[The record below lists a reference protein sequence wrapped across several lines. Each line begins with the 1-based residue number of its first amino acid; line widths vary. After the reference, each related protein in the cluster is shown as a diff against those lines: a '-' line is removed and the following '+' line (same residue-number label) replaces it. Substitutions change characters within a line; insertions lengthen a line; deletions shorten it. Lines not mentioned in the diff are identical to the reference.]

1 MDMAGVTADYS
12 VEQTIAEPALRTR
25 SPVGWSAGDFP
36 GKPSHAHEILSAII
50 SHRAVPST
58 LQMVAD
64 TFVSL
69 CPSKGVAIFVLSGP
83 RFQIEAEA
91 GLPNRLPGPLLPLPA
106 ASLATVPAAPPL
118 RENSA
123 SNFPSLGQILDSG
136 VTLCLALPLTSG
148 SGEPRGAF
156 TVFDRQQGPLDE
168 TTRETIHSLCD
179 LARMALEHGR
189 LYEQVVHGWQVDW
202 LTGLPN
208 RPMLADG
215 LRQGMVTAQRQGELL
230 AVCCIGLDH
239 FQQINDGLGHEQGD
253 ALLKLISERL
263 KASVREPDT
272 LARQGGDE
280 FLLVLRNL
288 SAASDAVHICQR
300 LLRDLRQDVREPFLL
315 DGHPVTIN
323 ASIGISLFPD
333 HGNTVELLLRQAD
346 MSLQAAK
353 RAGGGRAQIYT
364 PALGRQ
370 SQRAAEMA
378 GALVDALAKAQF
390 RMAYQPVFTIDG
402 EIVAFEALLRWQH
415 PTWGP
420 VSPPEFIPTAEKSGL
435 IVSIGDWV
443 IDEVCRQAMAWNAAH
458 LHPVKMF
465 ANVSG
470 VQLERPDFSSKI
482 ADALK
487 RSGLAADRLE
497 LEITESWVISDLR
510 GAAGKLQQLRDL
522 GIGIALDDFGTGYA
536 AFDYLQELPLDTL
549 KIDRS
554 FIQRLN
560 SPAANLSTVR
570 AMTILARQLGLKTV
584 AEGVES
590 EEQIQHLGEIGCDL
604 MQGFLLGRPLKPEAA
619 RLLLRKQQRPAPL
632 LHVAQKRLSATG
644 STELVNG

>member
-1 MDMAGVTADYS
+1 MDIADVTAEDS
-12 VEQTIAEPALRTR
+12 AEQALLDQAQTREGSFPA
-25 SPVGWSAGDFP
+25 GWSAAELPD
-36 GKPSHAHEILSAII
+36 KPTRAHQILSAII
-50 SHRAVPST
+50 NHHAVPST

-69 CPSKGVAIFVLSGP
+69 CPSKGIAIFVLSGA

-91 GLPNRLPGPLLPLPA
+91 GLPKRLPVALLPEPLVPPA
-106 ASLATVPAAPPL
+106 TALSASPL
-118 RENSA
+118 RGLSA
-123 SNFPSLGQILDSG
+123 SSFPALGQILNSG

-156 TVFDRQQGPLDE
+156 AVFDRTPGPLDE
-168 TTRETIHSLCD
+168 ATRETIQSLCD
-179 LARMALEHGR
+179 LARLAIEHGQF
-189 LYEQVVHGWQVDW
+189 YQQVVRGWQVDW

-208 RPMLADG
+208 QPMLADR

-230 AVCCIGLDH
+230 AVCCIGLDR
-239 FQQINDGLGHEQGD
+239 FQQINDGLGHELGD
-253 ALLKLISERL
+253 ALLKLISERINL
-263 KASVREPDT
+263 SIRERDT
-272 LARQGGDE
+272 LARQGGDQ

-288 SAASDAVHICQR
+288 SEAVDAVRICQR
-300 LLRDLRQDVREPFLL
+300 LLHDLRQPFLL
-315 DGHPVTIN
+315 EGHPVTIN

-333 HGNTVELLLRQAD
+333 HGNTAELLLRRAD
-346 MSLQAAK
+346 MALQASK
-353 RAGGGRAQIYT
+353 RAGGDGTKIYS
-364 PALGRQ
+364 PALGLR
-370 SQRAAEMA
+370 SQRASEMA
-378 GALVDALAKAQF
+378 GALLDALAKSQF
-390 RMAYQPVFTIDG
+390 RMVYQPIFAADG

-435 IVSIGDWV
+435 IVPIGDWV
-443 IDEVCRQAMAWNAAH
+443 IDEVCRQALEWNAH
-458 LHPVKMF
+458 LRPIKMF

-482 ADALK
+482 ANVLK
-487 RSGLAADRLE
+487 RSGLAPDRLE
-497 LEITESWVISDLR
+497 LEITESWIISDLQ

-522 GIGIALDDFGTGYA
+522 GIGVALDDFGTGYA

-554 FIQRLN
+554 FIRRLDG
-560 SPAANLSTVR
+560 PLANLATVR

-590 EEQIQHLGEIGCDL
+590 EDQVRQLGAIGCDF

-619 RLLLRKQQRPAPL
+619 GLLLRNQQRPASL
-632 LHVAQKRLSATG
+632 LHLAGTRPSPVA
-644 STELVNG
+644 STEYHIR

>member
-1 MDMAGVTADYS
+1 MDMADVTAECS
-12 VEQTIAEPALRTR
+12 VEQTISDQALRKR
-25 SPVGWSAGDFP
+25 GPADWSAGELP

-50 SHRAVPST
+50 SNRAVPST

-69 CPSKGVAIFVLSGP
+69 CPSKGIAIFVLSGP
-83 RFQIEAEA
+83 RFQMEAEA
-91 GLPNRLPGPLLPLPA
+91 GLPTRPPGTLLPMPGAPPATALA
-106 ASLATVPAAPPL
+106 ASSSRECAP
-118 RENSA
+118 

-136 VTLCLALPLTSG
+136 VSLSLALPLTSG

-156 TVFDRQQGPLDE
+156 TVFDRQPGPLDE
-168 TTRETIHSLCD
+168 TTRETIHGLCD
-179 LARMALEHGR
+179 LARMAIEHGQ
-189 LYEQVVHGWQVDW
+189 LYEQVVHGWQLDW

-208 RPMLADG
+208 RPMLADR
-215 LRQGMVTAQRQGELL
+215 LRQGLVTAQRQGELL

-239 FQQINDGLGHEQGD
+239 FQQINDGLGHELGD

-263 KASVREPDT
+263 NASTREPDS

-280 FLLVLRNL
+280 FLLILRNL
-288 SAASDAVHICQR
+288 SEASDAVRICQR
-300 LLRDLRQDVREPFLL
+300 LLRDLREDVREPFLL
-315 DGHPVTIN
+315 EGHSVTIN

-353 RAGGGRAQIYT
+353 RAGGGGVQIYS

-378 GALVDALAKAQF
+378 GALVDALAKSQF
-390 RMAYQPVFTIDG
+390 RMVYQPVFSMDG

-435 IVSIGDWV
+435 IVAIGDWV
-443 IDEVCRQAMAWNAAH
+443 IDEVCRQAMAWDAAH
-458 LHPVKMF
+458 LRPIKMF

-560 SPAANLSTVR
+560 GPAANLSTVR

-590 EEQIQHLGEIGCDL
+590 EDQIQHLGEIGCDF
-604 MQGFLLGRPLKPEAA
+604 MQGFRLGRPLKPEAA
-619 RLLLRKQQRPAPL
+619 RLLLSNQQRPASL
-632 LHVAQKRLSATG
+632 LHVAGKRHPATG
-644 STELVNG
+644 SAELVTG

>member
-1 MDMAGVTADYS
+1 MNMADVRAEYS
-12 VEQTIAEPALRTR
+12 VDHAPADQALSIR
-25 SPVGWSAGDFP
+25 SPAGWFAGELP
-36 GKPSHAHEILSAII
+36 TKPSHAHDILSAII
-50 SHRAVPST
+50 SHREVPST

-64 TFVSL
+64 TFVRL

-83 RFQIEAEA
+83 RFQMEAEA
-91 GLPNRLPGPLLPLPA
+91 GLPNRPSGNLLSLPGAPLPTALA
-106 ASLATVPAAPPL
+106 ASQP
-118 RENSA
+118 REGAA

-136 VTLCLALPLTSG
+136 VSLCLALPLTSG

-168 TTRETIHSLCD
+168 TTRETIQSLCD
-179 LARMALEHGR
+179 LACMAIEHGH

-208 RPMLADG
+208 RPMLADR
-215 LRQGMVTAQRQGELL
+215 LRQGMVTAQRQGEVL
-230 AVCCIGLDH
+230 AVCSIGLDH
-239 FQQINDGLGHEQGD
+239 FQQINDGLGHELGD

-263 KASVREPDT
+263 NASTREPDT

-288 SAASDAVHICQR
+288 SDVSDAVRICQR
-300 LLRDLRQDVREPFLL
+300 LLHDVHEPFLL
-315 DGHPVTIN
+315 EGHSVTIN
-323 ASIGISLFPD
+323 ASIGISVFPD

-353 RAGGGRAQIYT
+353 RAGGGGAQIYS
-364 PALGRQ
+364 PALGQQ

-378 GALVDALAKAQF
+378 GALVEALAKSQF
-390 RMAYQPVFTIDG
+390 RMVYQPVFTIDG

-415 PTWGP
+415 PTWGA

-435 IVSIGDWV
+435 IVAIGDWV

-458 LHPVKMF
+458 LLPIKMF

-487 RSGLAADRLE
+487 RSGLAPDRLE

-536 AFDYLQELPLDTL
+536 AFDYLQELPLDSL

-560 SPAANLSTVR
+560 GPAANLSTVR

-590 EEQIQHLGEIGCDL
+590 EQQIEHLGEMGCDL
-604 MQGFLLGRPLKPEAA
+604 VQGFLLGRPLKPEAA
-619 RLLLRKQQRPAPL
+619 RLLLRSQQRPAPL
-632 LHVAQKRLSATG
+632 LHMAEKRHLAAG
-644 STELVNG
+644 STQLVTG

>member
-1 MDMAGVTADYS
+1 MDIADVTAEDS
-12 VEQTIAEPALRTR
+12 AEQALLDQAQTREGSFPA
-25 SPVGWSAGDFP
+25 GWSAAELPD
-36 GKPSHAHEILSAII
+36 KPTRAHQILSAII
-50 SHRAVPST
+50 NHHAVPST

-69 CPSKGVAIFVLSGP
+69 CPSKGIAIFVLSGA

-91 GLPNRLPGPLLPLPA
+91 GLPKRLPVALLPEPLVPPA
-106 ASLATVPAAPPL
+106 TALSASPL
-118 RENSA
+118 RGLSA
-123 SNFPSLGQILDSG
+123 SSFPALGQILNSG

-156 TVFDRQQGPLDE
+156 AVFDRTPGPLDE
-168 TTRETIHSLCD
+168 ATRETIQSLCD
-179 LARMALEHGR
+179 LARLAIEHGQF
-189 LYEQVVHGWQVDW
+189 YQQVVRGWQVDW

-208 RPMLADG
+208 QPMLADR

-230 AVCCIGLDH
+230 AVCCIGLDR
-239 FQQINDGLGHEQGD
+239 FQQINDGLGHELGD
-253 ALLKLISERL
+253 ALLKLISERINL
-263 KASVREPDT
+263 SIRERDT
-272 LARQGGDE
+272 LARQGGDQ

-288 SAASDAVHICQR
+288 SEAVDAVRICQR
-300 LLRDLRQDVREPFLL
+300 LLHDLRQPFLL
-315 DGHPVTIN
+315 EGHPVTIN

-333 HGNTVELLLRQAD
+333 HGNTAELLLRRAD
-346 MSLQAAK
+346 MALQASK
-353 RAGGGRAQIYT
+353 RAGGDGTKIYS
-364 PALGRQ
+364 PALGLQ
-370 SQRAAEMA
+370 SQRASEMA
-378 GALVDALAKAQF
+378 GALLDALAKSQF
-390 RMAYQPVFTIDG
+390 RMVYQPIFAADG

-435 IVSIGDWV
+435 IVPIGDWV
-443 IDEVCRQAMAWNAAH
+443 IDEVCRQALEWNAH
-458 LHPVKMF
+458 LRPIKMF

-482 ADALK
+482 ANVLK
-487 RSGLAADRLE
+487 RSGLAPDRLE
-497 LEITESWVISDLR
+497 LEITESWIISDLQ

-522 GIGIALDDFGTGYA
+522 GIGVALDDFGTGYA

-554 FIQRLN
+554 FIRRLDG
-560 SPAANLSTVR
+560 PLANLATVR

-590 EEQIQHLGEIGCDL
+590 EDQVRQLGAIGCDF

-619 RLLLRKQQRPAPL
+619 GLLLRNQQRPASL
-632 LHVAQKRLSATG
+632 LHLAGTRALRVA
-644 STELVNG
+644 STEYHIG

>member
-1 MDMAGVTADYS
+1 MDIADVTAEDS
-12 VEQTIAEPALRTR
+12 AEQALLDHAVTREGPFPA
-25 SPVGWSAGDFP
+25 SWSAGKLPD
-36 GKPSHAHEILSAII
+36 KPARAHDILSAII
-50 SHRAVPST
+50 NHHAVPST

-64 TFVSL
+64 TLVSL

-91 GLPNRLPGPLLPLPA
+91 GLPERLPGALLPVPIALSATTLA
-106 ASLATVPAAPPL
+106 ASPL
-118 RENSA
+118 RGA
-123 SNFPSLGQILDSG
+123 SNFPALGQILNSG

-148 SGEPRGAF
+148 SGESRGAF
-156 TVFDRQQGPLDE
+156 TVFDRQPDPLDE
-168 TTRETIHSLCD
+168 TTRETIQSLCD
-179 LARMALEHGR
+179 LARLAIDHGQ
-189 LYEQVVHGWQVDW
+189 LYEQVVRGWQVDW

-208 RPMLADG
+208 QPMLADR

-230 AVCCIGLDH
+230 AVCCIGLDR
-239 FQQINDGLGHEQGD
+239 FQQINDGLGHELGD

-263 KASVREPDT
+263 GLSIRERDT
-272 LARQGGDE
+272 LARQGGDQ
-280 FLLVLRNL
+280 FLLVVRNL
-288 SAASDAVHICQR
+288 SEASDAVRICQR
-300 LLRDLRQDVREPFLL
+300 LLHDVREPFLL
-315 DGHPVTIN
+315 EGHSVTIN
-323 ASIGISLFPD
+323 ASIGISIFPD
-333 HGNTVELLLRQAD
+333 HGNTAELLLRRAD
-346 MSLQAAK
+346 MALQASK
-353 RAGGGRAQIYT
+353 RAGGGGAKIYS
-364 PALGRQ
+364 PALGLQ
-370 SQRAAEMA
+370 SQRAAEMS
-378 GALVDALAKAQF
+378 GALLDALAKSQF
-390 RMAYQPVFTIDG
+390 RMVYQPVFTTEG

-435 IVSIGDWV
+435 IVPIGDWV
-443 IDEVCRQAMAWNAAH
+443 IDEVCRQALEWNAAH
-458 LHPVKMF
+458 LRPIKMF

-482 ADALK
+482 ANALK
-487 RSGLAADRLE
+487 RSGLAPDRLE

-522 GIGIALDDFGTGYA
+522 GIGVALDDFGTGYA

-554 FIQRLN
+554 FIQRLDG
-560 SPAANLSTVR
+560 PAANLSTVR

-590 EEQIQHLGEIGCDL
+590 EEQARQLRAIGCDL

-619 RLLLRKQQRPAPL
+619 GLLLRNQQRPASL
-632 LHVAQKRLSATG
+632 LHLAGNRVA
-644 STELVNG
+644 STEYHIG

>member
-1 MDMAGVTADYS
+1 MNMADVRAEYS
-12 VEQTIAEPALRTR
+12 VDRATAEQALSIR
-25 SPVGWSAGDFP
+25 SPAGWFAGELP
-36 GKPSHAHEILSAII
+36 TKPSHAHDILSAII
-50 SHRAVPST
+50 SHREVPST

-64 TFVSL
+64 TFVRL

-83 RFQIEAEA
+83 RFQMEAEA
-91 GLPNRLPGPLLPLPA
+91 GLPNRPPGNLLSLPGAPLPTALA
-106 ASLATVPAAPPL
+106 ASPP
-118 RENSA
+118 REGAA
-123 SNFPSLGQILDSG
+123 SNFPSLGQILESG
-136 VTLCLALPLTSG
+136 VSLCLALPLTSG

-168 TTRETIHSLCD
+168 TTRETIQSLCD
-179 LARMALEHGR
+179 LACMAIEHGQ

-208 RPMLADG
+208 RPMLADR
-215 LRQGMVTAQRQGELL
+215 LRQGMVTAQRQGEVL

-239 FQQINDGLGHEQGD
+239 FQQINDGLGHELGD

-263 KASVREPDT
+263 NASTRDPDT

-288 SAASDAVHICQR
+288 SDASDAVRICQR
-300 LLRDLRQDVREPFLL
+300 LLHDVREPFLL
-315 DGHPVTIN
+315 DGHSVTIN
-323 ASIGISLFPD
+323 ASIGISVFPD

-353 RAGGGRAQIYT
+353 RAGGGGAQIYS
-364 PALGRQ
+364 PALGQQ

-378 GALVDALAKAQF
+378 GALVEALAKSQF
-390 RMAYQPVFTIDG
+390 RMVYQPVFTMDG

-415 PTWGP
+415 PTWGA

-435 IVSIGDWV
+435 IVAIGDWV

-458 LHPVKMF
+458 LQPIKMF

-487 RSGLAADRLE
+487 RSGLAPDRLE

-560 SPAANLSTVR
+560 GPAANLSTVR

-590 EEQIQHLGEIGCDL
+590 EDQIHHLGEIGCDF
-604 MQGFLLGRPLKPEAA
+604 MQGFRLGRPLKPEAA
-619 RLLLRKQQRPAPL
+619 RLLLSNQQGPASL
-632 LHVAQKRLSATG
+632 LHVPGKRALG

>member
-1 MDMAGVTADYS
+1 MNMADVRAEYSVDRATAD
-12 VEQTIAEPALRTR
+12 QALSIR
-25 SPVGWSAGDFP
+25 SPAGWFAGELP
-36 GKPSHAHEILSAII
+36 AKPSHAHDILSAII
-50 SHRAVPST
+50 SHREVPST

-64 TFVSL
+64 TFVRL

-83 RFQIEAEA
+83 RFQMEAEA
-91 GLPNRLPGPLLPLPA
+91 GLPNRPPGNLLSLPLPTALA
-106 ASLATVPAAPPL
+106 ASPP
-118 RENSA
+118 REGAA

-136 VTLCLALPLTSG
+136 VSLCLALPLTSG

-168 TTRETIHSLCD
+168 TTRETIQSLCD
-179 LARMALEHGR
+179 LARMAIEHGQ

-208 RPMLADG
+208 RPMLADR
-215 LRQGMVTAQRQGELL
+215 LRQGMVTAQRQGEVL
-230 AVCCIGLDH
+230 AVCSIGLDH
-239 FQQINDGLGHEQGD
+239 FQQINDGLGHELGD

-263 KASVREPDT
+263 NASTREPDT

-288 SAASDAVHICQR
+288 SDASDAVRICQR
-300 LLRDLRQDVREPFLL
+300 LLHDVREPFLL
-315 DGHPVTIN
+315 DGHSVTIN
-323 ASIGISLFPD
+323 ASIGISVFPD

-353 RAGGGRAQIYT
+353 RAGGGGAQIYSS
-364 PALGRQ
+364 ALGQQ

-378 GALVDALAKAQF
+378 GALVEALAKSQF
-390 RMAYQPVFTIDG
+390 RMVYQPVFTIDG

-415 PTWGP
+415 PTWGA

-435 IVSIGDWV
+435 IVAIGDWV
-443 IDEVCRQAMAWNAAH
+443 IDEVCRQGMAWNAAH
-458 LHPVKMF
+458 LQPIKMF

-487 RSGLAADRLE
+487 RSGLAPDRLE

-522 GIGIALDDFGTGYA
+522 GIGVALDDFGTGYA
-536 AFDYLQELPLDTL
+536 AFDYLQELPLDSL

-560 SPAANLSTVR
+560 GPAANLSTVR

-590 EEQIQHLGEIGCDL
+590 EQQIEHLGEMGCDL
-604 MQGFLLGRPLKPEAA
+604 VQGFLLGRPLKPEAA
-619 RLLLRKQQRPAPL
+619 RLLLRSRQRPAPL
-632 LHVAQKRLSATG
+632 LHAAEKRHVAAG
-644 STELVNG
+644 STALVTG

>member
-1 MDMAGVTADYS
+1 M
-12 VEQTIAEPALRTR
+12 
-25 SPVGWSAGDFP
+25 
-36 GKPSHAHEILSAII
+36 
-50 SHRAVPST
+50 
-58 LQMVAD
+58 
-64 TFVSL
+64 
-69 CPSKGVAIFVLSGP
+69 
-83 RFQIEAEA
+83 
-91 GLPNRLPGPLLPLPA
+91 
-106 ASLATVPAAPPL
+106 
-118 RENSA
+118 
-123 SNFPSLGQILDSG
+123 
-136 VTLCLALPLTSG
+136 
-148 SGEPRGAF
+148 
-156 TVFDRQQGPLDE
+156 FDRQPGPLDE
-168 TTRETIHSLCD
+168 TTRETIQGLCD
-179 LARMALEHGR
+179 LACMAIEHGQ

-208 RPMLADG
+208 RPMLADR
-215 LRQGMVTAQRQGELL
+215 LRQALVTAQRQGELL

-239 FQQINDGLGHEQGD
+239 FQQINDGLGHELGD
-253 ALLKLISERL
+253 ALLKLISQRL
-263 KASVREPDT
+263 NASIREPDS

-288 SAASDAVHICQR
+288 SQTSDAGPICER
-300 LLRDLRQDVREPFLL
+300 LLRDLREEVREPFLL
-315 DGHPVTIN
+315 AGHSVTIN

-333 HGNTVELLLRQAD
+333 HGNTVELLLRHAD

-353 RAGGGRAQIYT
+353 RAGGGTAQIYS
-364 PALGRQ
+364 PALGQQ

-378 GALVDALAKAQF
+378 GALLDALAKSQF
-390 RMAYQPVFTIDG
+390 RMVYQPVFTMDG

-420 VSPPEFIPTAEKSGL
+420 VSPPEFIPTAERSGL
-435 IVSIGDWV
+435 IVAIGDWV

-458 LHPVKMF
+458 LHPIKMF

-487 RSGLAADRLE
+487 RSGLAPDRLE

-560 SPAANLSTVR
+560 GPAANLSTVR

-590 EEQIQHLGEIGCDL
+590 EDQIQRLSEIGCDL

-619 RLLLRKQQRPAPL
+619 RLLLRKQQRPASL
-632 LHVAQKRLSATG
+632 LHVAGKRLPATG
-644 STELVNG
+644 SKELVNG

>member
-1 MDMAGVTADYS
+1 MDTADVRADYS
-12 VEQTIAEPALRTR
+12 VEQTIAEPARR
-25 SPVGWSAGDFP
+25 KRGPVGWSPGEFP

-50 SHRAVPST
+50 SHRALPST

-83 RFQIEAEA
+83 RFQMEAEA
-91 GLPNRLPGPLLPLPA
+91 GLPNRPPGTLHPKPGAPPVTALA
-106 ASLATVPAAPPL
+106 ASSS
-118 RENSA
+118 REGAA

-136 VTLCLALPLTSG
+136 VSLSLALPLTSG

-156 TVFDRQQGPLDE
+156 TVFDQQPGPLDE
-168 TTRETIHSLCD
+168 TTRETIHGLCD
-179 LARMALEHGR
+179 LARMAIEHGQ
-189 LYEQVVHGWQVDW
+189 LYEQVVHGWQLDW

-208 RPMLADG
+208 RPMLADR
-215 LRQGMVTAQRQGELL
+215 LRQGLVTAQRQGELL

-239 FQQINDGLGHEQGD
+239 FQQINDGLGHELGD

-263 KASVREPDT
+263 IVSIREPDS

-288 SAASDAVHICQR
+288 SEASDAVRICQR
-300 LLRDLRQDVREPFLL
+300 LLHDVREPFLL
-315 DGHPVTIN
+315 DGHSVTIN
-323 ASIGISLFPD
+323 ASIGISVFPG

-353 RAGGGRAQIYT
+353 RAGGGGAQVYS
-364 PALGRQ
+364 PALGQQ

-378 GALVDALAKAQF
+378 GALVEALAKSQF
-390 RMAYQPVFTIDG
+390 RMVYQPVFTMDG

-415 PTWGP
+415 PTWGA

-435 IVSIGDWV
+435 IVAIGDWV

-458 LHPVKMF
+458 LQPIKMF

-470 VQLERPDFSSKI
+470 VQLESPDFSSKI

-487 RSGLAADRLE
+487 RSGLAANRLE

-560 SPAANLSTVR
+560 GPAANLSTVR

-590 EEQIQHLGEIGCDL
+590 EDQIQHLGEIGCDF
-604 MQGFLLGRPLKPEAA
+604 MQGFRLGRPLKPEAA
-619 RLLLRKQQRPAPL
+619 RLLLSNQQ
-632 LHVAQKRLSATG
+632 G
-644 STELVNG
+644 

>member
-1 MDMAGVTADYS
+1 MDIADVTAEDS
-12 VEQTIAEPALRTR
+12 AEQALLDQAQTREGSFPA
-25 SPVGWSAGDFP
+25 GWSAAELPD
-36 GKPSHAHEILSAII
+36 KPTRAHQILSAII
-50 SHRAVPST
+50 NHHAVPST

-69 CPSKGVAIFVLSGP
+69 CPSKGIAIFVLSGA

-91 GLPNRLPGPLLPLPA
+91 GLPKRLPVALLPEPLVPPA
-106 ASLATVPAAPPL
+106 TALSASPL
-118 RENSA
+118 RGLSA
-123 SNFPSLGQILDSG
+123 SSFPALGQILNSG

-156 TVFDRQQGPLDE
+156 AVFDRTPGPLDE
-168 TTRETIHSLCD
+168 ATRETIQSLCD
-179 LARMALEHGR
+179 LARLAIEHGQF
-189 LYEQVVHGWQVDW
+189 YQQVVRGWQVDW

-208 RPMLADG
+208 QPMLADR

-230 AVCCIGLDH
+230 AVCCIGLDR
-239 FQQINDGLGHEQGD
+239 FQQINDGLGHELGD
-253 ALLKLISERL
+253 ALLKLISERINL
-263 KASVREPDT
+263 SIRERDT
-272 LARQGGDE
+272 LARQGGDQ

-288 SAASDAVHICQR
+288 SEAVDAVRICQR
-300 LLRDLRQDVREPFLL
+300 LLHDLRQPFLL
-315 DGHPVTIN
+315 EGHPVTIN

-333 HGNTVELLLRQAD
+333 HGNTAELLLRRAD
-346 MSLQAAK
+346 MALQASK
-353 RAGGGRAQIYT
+353 RAGGDGTKIYS
-364 PALGRQ
+364 PALGLQ
-370 SQRAAEMA
+370 SQRASEMA
-378 GALVDALAKAQF
+378 GALLDALAKSQF
-390 RMAYQPVFTIDG
+390 RMVYQPIFAADG

-435 IVSIGDWV
+435 IVPIGDWV
-443 IDEVCRQAMAWNAAH
+443 IDEVCRQALEWNAH
-458 LHPVKMF
+458 LRPIKMF

-482 ADALK
+482 ANVLK
-487 RSGLAADRLE
+487 RSGLAPDRLE
-497 LEITESWVISDLR
+497 LEITESWIISDLQ

-522 GIGIALDDFGTGYA
+522 GIGVALDDFGTGYA

-554 FIQRLN
+554 FIRRLDG
-560 SPAANLSTVR
+560 PLANLATVR

-590 EEQIQHLGEIGCDL
+590 EDQVRQLGAIGCDF

-619 RLLLRKQQRPAPL
+619 GLLLRNQQRPASL
-632 LHVAQKRLSATG
+632 LHLAGTRPSPVA
-644 STELVNG
+644 STEYHIR

>member
-1 MDMAGVTADYS
+1 MDIADVTAEYS
-12 VEQTIAEPALRTR
+12 VEQAIADQVLRKKSPA
-25 SPVGWSAGDFP
+25 PAGWSAGELP
-36 GKPSHAHEILSAII
+36 GKPDHAHEILSAII

-69 CPSKGVAIFVLSGP
+69 YPSKGVAIFVLSGP

-91 GLPNRLPGPLLPLPA
+91 GLPNRLPGTLLPMPLAPLAAALA
-106 ASLATVPAAPPL
+106 ASPSREFAAANL
-118 RENSA
+118 
-123 SNFPSLGQILDSG
+123 PSLGQILDSG

-168 TTRETIHSLCD
+168 TTRETIQSLCD
-179 LARMALEHGR
+179 LARMAIEHGQ

-208 RPMLADG
+208 RPMLADQ
-215 LRQGMVTAQRQGELL
+215 LRQGMVMAQRQGELL
-230 AVCCIGLDH
+230 AVCCIGLDR
-239 FQQINDGLGHEQGD
+239 FQKINDGLGHELGD
-253 ALLKLISERL
+253 TLLKLVSERL
-263 KASVREPDT
+263 NLSIRERDT

-280 FLLVLRNL
+280 FLMVLRDL
-288 SAASDAVHICQR
+288 SEASDPVLICQR
-300 LLRDLRQDVREPFLL
+300 LLHDMREPFLL
-315 DGHPVTIN
+315 DGQSVTIN

-333 HGNTVELLLRQAD
+333 HGNTAELLLRQAD
-346 MSLQAAK
+346 MALQAAK
-353 RAGGGRAQIYT
+353 RAGGGGAQIYS

-378 GALVDALAKAQF
+378 GALLDALAKSQF
-390 RMAYQPVFTIDG
+390 RMVYQPVFTTDG
-402 EIVAFEALLRWQH
+402 EIAGFEALLRWQH
-415 PTWGP
+415 PIWGP
-420 VSPPEFIPTAEKSGL
+420 VTPPEFIPTAEKSGL
-435 IVSIGDWV
+435 IVAIGDWV
-443 IDEVCRQAMAWNAAH
+443 IDEVCRQAMEWNAAH
-458 LHPVKMF
+458 LRPIKMF

-482 ADALK
+482 ANALK
-487 RSGLAADRLE
+487 RSGLAPDRLE

-554 FIQRLN
+554 FIQRLDG
-560 SPAANLSTVR
+560 PAANLSTVL

-590 EEQIQHLGEIGCDL
+590 EEQLRRLGEIGCDL
-604 MQGFLLGRPLKPEAA
+604 MQGFLLGRPLKPKAA
-619 RLLLRKQQRPAPL
+619 CLLLRHQQRPSSL
-632 LHVAQKRLSATG
+632 LHVAAKSPSAAG
-644 STELVNG
+644 SAECLTR

>member
-1 MDMAGVTADYS
+1 MDIANVTVEYS
-12 VEQTIAEPALRTR
+12 VEQAIP
-25 SPVGWSAGDFP
+25 D
-36 GKPSHAHEILSAII
+36 KPSHAHEILSAII
-50 SHRAVPST
+50 NHCAVPST

-64 TFVSL
+64 TFVRL
-69 CPSKGVAIFVLSGP
+69 CPSRGVAIFVFSGR

-91 GLPNRLPGPLLPLPA
+91 GLPNRRPGTVLPVL
-106 ASLATVPAAPPL
+106 AAPS
-118 RENSA
+118 REPAA
-123 SNFPSLGQILDSG
+123 SNFPSLTQILDSG
-136 VTLCLALPLTSG
+136 VTLCAALPLTSG

-156 TVFDRQQGPLDE
+156 AVFDRQQGPLDE
-168 TTRETIHSLCD
+168 TTRETIQNLCD
-179 LARMALEHGR
+179 LARMAIEHGQ
-189 LYEQVVHGWQVDW
+189 LHDQVVNGWQVDW

-208 RPMLADG
+208 RPMLADR

-239 FQQINDGLGHEQGD
+239 FQQINDGLGHELGD

-263 KASVREPDT
+263 TASIREPDS

-288 SAASDAVHICQR
+288 SEASDTVRICER
-300 LLRDLRQDVREPFLL
+300 VLHDLREPFLL
-315 DGHPVTIN
+315 EGHSVTIN

-353 RAGGGRAQIYT
+353 RAGGGGAQIYS
-364 PALGRQ
+364 PALGQQ

-378 GALVDALAKAQF
+378 GALVEALAKSQF
-390 RMAYQPVFTIDG
+390 RMVYQPVFTIDG

-435 IVSIGDWV
+435 IVAIGDWV
-443 IDEVCRQAMAWNAAH
+443 IDEVCRQAMAWHAAH
-458 LHPVKMF
+458 VRPIKMF

-470 VQLERPDFSSKI
+470 VQLERPDFSAKI

-487 RSGLAADRLE
+487 RSGLAPDRLE

-536 AFDYLQELPLDTL
+536 AFDYLQELPLDSL

-554 FIQRLN
+554 FIQRLHG
-560 SPAANLSTVR
+560 PAANLSTVR

-590 EEQIQHLGEIGCDL
+590 EEQIHYLREMGCDL

-619 RLLLRKQQRPAPL
+619 RLLLRNQERSAPL
-632 LHVAQKRLSATG
+632 LHVAGKRISVP
-644 STELVNG
+644 SFHSR